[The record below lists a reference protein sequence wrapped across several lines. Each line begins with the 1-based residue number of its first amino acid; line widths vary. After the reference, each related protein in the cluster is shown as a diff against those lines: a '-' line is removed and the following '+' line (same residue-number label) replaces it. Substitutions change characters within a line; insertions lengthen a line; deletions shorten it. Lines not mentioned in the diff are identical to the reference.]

1 MQYFRTNVFGRYVKI
16 LCKLML
22 KKKNEIWS
30 MHTSFV
36 LSRYFHPSWF
46 SPCRS
51 HLWNHDM
58 HPYLFWRWQSW
69 SYICFVWYLFGKFH
83 RKVSVFNIMLFNKLK
98 MSEKFTISLQKYK
111 RIKLFWKG
119 IQVYLYSVDKILYF
133 FYKDWWISLHRN
145 EQFCFSL
152 ILYNESYL

>member
-111 RIKLFWKG
+111 STSNFKKEYKSICTLSIRYYIFSTK
-119 IQVYLYSVDKILYF
+119 IDESVYIEMNSFVF
-133 FYKDWWISLHRN
+133 R
-145 EQFCFSL
+145 
-152 ILYNESYL
+152 